1 MRGNAVRVD
10 VNLWYFGIYLDLP
23 QRKPALFATT
33 IKTNKA
39 EENIK
44 SIKRSTL
51 SCIFSRSGS
60 DLIDTELDRTV
71 RGTSLSTAV
80 LIATP
85 PTILVS
91 DLDFL
96 LCLNL
101 STLAASLD
109 AELLEFF
116 SLSDTSSAVDLTVDL
131 ELSLSCPK
139 RI

>member
-1 MRGNAVRVD
+1 M
-10 VNLWYFGIYLDLP
+10 
-23 QRKPALFATT
+23 
-33 IKTNKA
+33 
-39 EENIK
+39 
-44 SIKRSTL
+44 
-51 SCIFSRSGS
+51 
-60 DLIDTELDRTV
+60 
-71 RGTSLSTAV
+71 STAV

-101 STLAASLD
+101 WTLAASLD

-131 ELSLSCPK
+131 ELSLSWPK

>member
-1 MRGNAVRVD
+1 M
-10 VNLWYFGIYLDLP
+10 
-23 QRKPALFATT
+23 
-33 IKTNKA
+33 
-39 EENIK
+39 
-44 SIKRSTL
+44 

-60 DLIDTELDRTV
+60 DLTDTELDRTL

-80 LIATP
+80 LIAKP

-109 AELLEFF
+109 AELLELL
-116 SLSDTSSAVDLTVDL
+116 SLSDTSSAVDLTVDFV
-131 ELSLSCPK
+131 LSLSWPK
-139 RI
+139 RIYKRILYLSGYEE